1 MKKLIKY
8 KLKIFLVAALVV
20 AIVALIKPEYVENV
34 ARAFLILL
42 GVGF

>member
-20 AIVALIKPEYVENV
+20 AIVAFVKPEAAENV
-34 ARAFLILL
+34 ARAFILLL